1 MFLRVTKT
9 QLGFHSGEYF
19 PVHTWHFNNC
29 LLNENFGGQSAGI
42 SEKIETSIL
51 NYLKPVSLF
60 SLKRL
65 ELPSSYV
72 NG

>member
-1 MFLRVTKT
+1 MFKSYKT
-9 QLGFHSGEYF
+9 QLGFESGEYF
-19 PVHTWHFNNC
+19 PVHTWHLNNC
-29 LLNENFGGQSAGI
+29 FPNENYDGQSAGI
-42 SEKIETSIL
+42 LEKKETSIL

-65 ELPSSYV
+65 ELTSSYV